1 MITMAGQLNIG
12 WGKRSLAPDF
22 PVPIPGQF
30 YMRVSLGTYTPVL
43 ASALV
48 LENGE
53 DQVIFVSCDMVSVD
67 PDVLL
72 KVQALL
78 AAEVPALQ
86 GNKLIINATHTH
98 AGPGSRDVGDYP
110 RNVEMKEGEEL
121 RIFLARQIAD
131 AVKEAWEKRAPGSIA
146 YGYGFAT
153 TGHRVNININEEC
166 LISRLHRNGYRYDEK
181 IYYKKVVGDRFDEYS
196 YDQYYYTFIL
206 NVKDNFNY
214 NEYLC
219 VLDKGFNIHNIGF
232 IFIVDNDERILKQ
245 VKEYIKNTIID
256 TQTKYKYKK
265 FFVPIIILNDSVYY
279 FEYKTGIF
287 LTKYGQALD
296 EGLKILD
303 IK

>member
-1 MITMAGQLNIG
+1 MTTKKYVFTYIVFTLL
-12 WGKRSLAPDF
+12 LAL
-22 PVPIPGQF
+22 
-30 YMRVSLGTYTPVL
+30 S
-43 ASALV
+43 SALLFTGIIV
-48 LENGE
+48 KENN
-53 DQVIFVSCDMVSVD
+53 IYLFYI
-67 PDVLL
+67 
-72 KVQALL
+72 
-78 AAEVPALQ
+78 
-86 GNKLIINATHTH
+86 LIITSIISFISAIIFIVMNYKKLL
-98 AGPGSRDVGDYP
+98 SYDQ
-110 RNVEMKEGEEL
+110 K
-121 RIFLARQIAD
+121 RISNKIKNLDFS
-131 AVKEAWEKRAPGSIA
+131 V
-146 YGYGFAT
+146 
-153 TGHRVNININEEC
+153 VNININEER
-166 LISRLHRNGYRYDEK
+166 LILWLQCNGYRKDK
-181 IYYKKVVGDRFDEYS
+181 RIYYKKVAGDRFDEYS

-256 TQTKYKYKK
+256 TQTKSYKYKK
-265 FFVPIIILNDSVYY
+265 FFVPIIIMNDSVYY

>member
-1 MITMAGQLNIG
+1 MTTKKYVFTFIVFTIL
-12 WGKRSLAPDF
+12 
-22 PVPIPGQF
+22 
-30 YMRVSLGTYTPVL
+30 
-43 ASALV
+43 LV
-48 LENGE
+48 LSSTLLFIGIMLKETNIYLFYILLITSIISFISAIIFIVINYKKLLSYDQKRISNKIENL
-53 DQVIFVSCDMVSVD
+53 DFSV
-67 PDVLL
+67 
-72 KVQALL
+72 
-78 AAEVPALQ
+78 
-86 GNKLIINATHTH
+86 
-98 AGPGSRDVGDYP
+98 
-110 RNVEMKEGEEL
+110 
-121 RIFLARQIAD
+121 
-131 AVKEAWEKRAPGSIA
+131 
-146 YGYGFAT
+146 
-153 TGHRVNININEEC
+153 VNININEER

-181 IYYKKVVGDRFDEYS
+181 IYYKKVAGDRFDEYS

-214 NEYLC
+214 NEYFC

-256 TQTKYKYKK
+256 TQTKSYKYKN

-296 EGLKILD
+296 EGLKILE

>member
-1 MITMAGQLNIG
+1 MTTKKYVFTFIVFTIL
-12 WGKRSLAPDF
+12 
-22 PVPIPGQF
+22 
-30 YMRVSLGTYTPVL
+30 
-43 ASALV
+43 LV
-48 LENGE
+48 LSSTLLFIGIILKETNIYLFYILLITSIISFISAIIFIVMNYKKLLSYDQKRISNKIENL
-53 DQVIFVSCDMVSVD
+53 DFSV
-67 PDVLL
+67 
-72 KVQALL
+72 
-78 AAEVPALQ
+78 
-86 GNKLIINATHTH
+86 
-98 AGPGSRDVGDYP
+98 
-110 RNVEMKEGEEL
+110 
-121 RIFLARQIAD
+121 
-131 AVKEAWEKRAPGSIA
+131 
-146 YGYGFAT
+146 
-153 TGHRVNININEEC
+153 VNININEEC
-166 LISRLHRNGYRYDEK
+166 LISRLHCNGYRYDEK

-245 VKEYIKNTIID
+245 VKEYIKNTITD
-256 TQTKYKYKK
+256 TQTKSYKYKK

>member
-1 MITMAGQLNIG
+1 MTTKKYVFTFIVFTIL
-12 WGKRSLAPDF
+12 
-22 PVPIPGQF
+22 
-30 YMRVSLGTYTPVL
+30 
-43 ASALV
+43 LV
-48 LENGE
+48 LSSTLLFISIILKETNIHLFYILLITSIIGFISAIIFIVMNYKKLLSYDQKRISNKIENL
-53 DQVIFVSCDMVSVD
+53 DFSV
-67 PDVLL
+67 
-72 KVQALL
+72 
-78 AAEVPALQ
+78 
-86 GNKLIINATHTH
+86 
-98 AGPGSRDVGDYP
+98 
-110 RNVEMKEGEEL
+110 
-121 RIFLARQIAD
+121 
-131 AVKEAWEKRAPGSIA
+131 
-146 YGYGFAT
+146 
-153 TGHRVNININEEC
+153 VNININEEC

-256 TQTKYKYKK
+256 TQTKAYKYKK
-265 FFVPIIILNDSVYY
+265 FFVPIIIMNDSVYY

-287 LTKYGQALD
+287 LTKYGQTLD
-296 EGLKILD
+296 EGLKILE

>member
-1 MITMAGQLNIG
+1 MTTKKYVFTFIVFTIL
-12 WGKRSLAPDF
+12 
-22 PVPIPGQF
+22 
-30 YMRVSLGTYTPVL
+30 
-43 ASALV
+43 LV
-48 LENGE
+48 L
-53 DQVIFVSCDMVSVD
+53 SST
-67 PDVLL
+67 LL
-72 KVQALL
+72 FI
-78 AAEVPALQ
+78 
-86 GNKLIINATHTH
+86 GIILKDTNI
-98 AGPGSRDVGDYP
+98 Y
-110 RNVEMKEGEEL
+110 L
-121 RIFLARQIAD
+121 FYIFLITSIISFISAIIFIVMNYKKLLSYDQ
-131 AVKEAWEKRAPGSIA
+131 KRISNKIENLD
-146 YGYGFAT
+146 FSV
-153 TGHRVNININEEC
+153 VNININEEC

-181 IYYKKVVGDRFDEYS
+181 IYYKKVAGDRFDEYS

-219 VLDKGFNIHNIGF
+219 ILDKGFNIHNIGF

-256 TQTKYKYKK
+256 TQTNSYKYKK

-296 EGLKILD
+296 EGLKILE

>member
-1 MITMAGQLNIG
+1 MTTKKYVLIVITFAL
-12 WGKRSLAPDF
+12 L
-22 PVPIPGQF
+22 
-30 YMRVSLGTYTPVL
+30 LVL
-43 ASALV
+43 SSAL
-48 LENGE
+48 LFTG
-53 DQVIFVSCDMVSVD
+53 II
-67 PDVLL
+67 L
-72 KVQALL
+72 KETNIYLFC
-78 AAEVPALQ
+78 
-86 GNKLIINATHTH
+86 
-98 AGPGSRDVGDYP
+98 
-110 RNVEMKEGEEL
+110 
-121 RIFLARQIAD
+121 IFLITSIISFLSAIIFIVMNYKKLLSYDQKRISNKI
-131 AVKEAWEKRAPGSIA
+131 VKLDFSV
-146 YGYGFAT
+146 
-153 TGHRVNININEEC
+153 VNININEEC

-181 IYYKKVVGDRFDEYS
+181 IYYKKVAGDRFDESS
-196 YDQYYYTFIL
+196 YNQYYYTFIL

-256 TQTKYKYKK
+256 THTKLFKIKK

>member
-1 MITMAGQLNIG
+1 MTTKKYVFTFIVFTIL
-12 WGKRSLAPDF
+12 
-22 PVPIPGQF
+22 
-30 YMRVSLGTYTPVL
+30 
-43 ASALV
+43 LV
-48 LENGE
+48 LSSTLLFISIILKETNIHLFYILLITSIIGFISAIIFIVMNYKKLLSYDQKRISNKIENL
-53 DQVIFVSCDMVSVD
+53 DFSV
-67 PDVLL
+67 
-72 KVQALL
+72 
-78 AAEVPALQ
+78 
-86 GNKLIINATHTH
+86 
-98 AGPGSRDVGDYP
+98 
-110 RNVEMKEGEEL
+110 
-121 RIFLARQIAD
+121 
-131 AVKEAWEKRAPGSIA
+131 
-146 YGYGFAT
+146 
-153 TGHRVNININEEC
+153 VNININEEC

-245 VKEYIKNTIID
+245 VKEYIKNTITD
-256 TQTKYKYKK
+256 TQTKSYKYKK

-296 EGLKILD
+296 VGLKILD

>member
-1 MITMAGQLNIG
+1 MTTKKYVFTFIVFTIL
-12 WGKRSLAPDF
+12 
-22 PVPIPGQF
+22 
-30 YMRVSLGTYTPVL
+30 
-43 ASALV
+43 LV
-48 LENGE
+48 LSSTLLFIGIILKETNIYLFYILLITSIISFISAIIFIVMNYKKLLSYDQKRISNKIENL
-53 DQVIFVSCDMVSVD
+53 DFSV
-67 PDVLL
+67 
-72 KVQALL
+72 
-78 AAEVPALQ
+78 
-86 GNKLIINATHTH
+86 
-98 AGPGSRDVGDYP
+98 
-110 RNVEMKEGEEL
+110 
-121 RIFLARQIAD
+121 
-131 AVKEAWEKRAPGSIA
+131 
-146 YGYGFAT
+146 
-153 TGHRVNININEEC
+153 VNININEEC

-245 VKEYIKNTIID
+245 VKEYIKNTITD
-256 TQTKYKYKK
+256 TQTKSYKYKK

>member
-1 MITMAGQLNIG
+1 MTTKKYVFTLIVFTIL
-12 WGKRSLAPDF
+12 
-22 PVPIPGQF
+22 
-30 YMRVSLGTYTPVL
+30 
-43 ASALV
+43 LV
-48 LENGE
+48 LSSTLLFIGIILKETNIYLFYILLITSIISFISAIIFIVINYKKLLSYDQKRISNKIENL
-53 DQVIFVSCDMVSVD
+53 DFSV
-67 PDVLL
+67 
-72 KVQALL
+72 
-78 AAEVPALQ
+78 
-86 GNKLIINATHTH
+86 
-98 AGPGSRDVGDYP
+98 
-110 RNVEMKEGEEL
+110 
-121 RIFLARQIAD
+121 
-131 AVKEAWEKRAPGSIA
+131 
-146 YGYGFAT
+146 
-153 TGHRVNININEEC
+153 VNININQEC

-181 IYYKKVVGDRFDEYS
+181 IYYKKVAGDRFDEYS

-232 IFIVDNDERILKQ
+232 IFIDDNDERIFKQ
-245 VKEYIKNTIID
+245 VKEYIKNTITD
-256 TQTKYKYKK
+256 TQTKSYKYKK

>member
-1 MITMAGQLNIG
+1 MTTKKYVLIFITFAL
-12 WGKRSLAPDF
+12 L
-22 PVPIPGQF
+22 
-30 YMRVSLGTYTPVL
+30 LVL
-43 ASALV
+43 SSALLFTGIILKETNIYLFYILLITSIISFISAIIFIV
-48 LENGE
+48 MNYKKLLSYDQKRISNKIENL
-53 DQVIFVSCDMVSVD
+53 DFSV
-67 PDVLL
+67 
-72 KVQALL
+72 
-78 AAEVPALQ
+78 
-86 GNKLIINATHTH
+86 
-98 AGPGSRDVGDYP
+98 
-110 RNVEMKEGEEL
+110 
-121 RIFLARQIAD
+121 
-131 AVKEAWEKRAPGSIA
+131 
-146 YGYGFAT
+146 
-153 TGHRVNININEEC
+153 VNININEER

-181 IYYKKVVGDRFDEYS
+181 IYYKKVAGDRFDEYS

-232 IFIVDNDERILKQ
+232 IFIVDNNERILEQ

-256 TQTKYKYKK
+256 TQTSYKYEK

-296 EGLKILD
+296 EGLKILE

>member
-1 MITMAGQLNIG
+1 MTTKKYVFTFIVFTIL
-12 WGKRSLAPDF
+12 
-22 PVPIPGQF
+22 
-30 YMRVSLGTYTPVL
+30 
-43 ASALV
+43 LV
-48 LENGE
+48 LSSTLLFIGIILKEINIYLFYILLITSIISFISAIIFIVMNYKKLLSYDQKRISNKIENL
-53 DQVIFVSCDMVSVD
+53 DFSV
-67 PDVLL
+67 
-72 KVQALL
+72 
-78 AAEVPALQ
+78 
-86 GNKLIINATHTH
+86 
-98 AGPGSRDVGDYP
+98 
-110 RNVEMKEGEEL
+110 
-121 RIFLARQIAD
+121 
-131 AVKEAWEKRAPGSIA
+131 
-146 YGYGFAT
+146 
-153 TGHRVNININEEC
+153 VNININEEC

-181 IYYKKVVGDRFDEYS
+181 IYFKKVAGDRFDEYS

-245 VKEYIKNTIID
+245 VKEYIKNTITD
-256 TQTKYKYKK
+256 TQTKSYKYKK

-287 LTKYGQALD
+287 LTKYGQTLD

>member
-1 MITMAGQLNIG
+1 MTTKKYVFTFIVFTIL
-12 WGKRSLAPDF
+12 
-22 PVPIPGQF
+22 
-30 YMRVSLGTYTPVL
+30 
-43 ASALV
+43 LV
-48 LENGE
+48 LSSTLLFIGIILKETNIYLFYILLITSIISFISAIIFIVMNYKKLLSYDQKRISNKIENL
-53 DQVIFVSCDMVSVD
+53 DF
-67 PDVLL
+67 
-72 KVQALL
+72 
-78 AAEVPALQ
+78 
-86 GNKLIINATHTH
+86 
-98 AGPGSRDVGDYP
+98 
-110 RNVEMKEGEEL
+110 
-121 RIFLARQIAD
+121 
-131 AVKEAWEKRAPGSIA
+131 SI
-146 YGYGFAT
+146 
-153 TGHRVNININEEC
+153 VNININEEC

-181 IYYKKVVGDRFDEYS
+181 IYYKKVAGDRFDEYS

-206 NVKDNFNY
+206 NIKDNFNY

-245 VKEYIKNTIID
+245 VKEYIKNTITD
-256 TQTKYKYKK
+256 TQTKSYKYKK

>member
-1 MITMAGQLNIG
+1 MTTKKYVFTFIVFTIL
-12 WGKRSLAPDF
+12 
-22 PVPIPGQF
+22 
-30 YMRVSLGTYTPVL
+30 
-43 ASALV
+43 LV
-48 LENGE
+48 L
-53 DQVIFVSCDMVSVD
+53 SST
-67 PDVLL
+67 LL
-72 KVQALL
+72 FT
-78 AAEVPALQ
+78 
-86 GNKLIINATHTH
+86 GIIL
-98 AGPGSRDVGDYP
+98 
-110 RNVEMKEGEEL
+110 KETNIYL
-121 RIFLARQIAD
+121 FCIFLITSIISFISAIIFIVMNYKKLLSYDQ
-131 AVKEAWEKRAPGSIA
+131 KRISNKIENLD
-146 YGYGFAT
+146 FSV
-153 TGHRVNININEEC
+153 VNININEEC

-181 IYYKKVVGDRFDEYS
+181 IYYKKVAGDRFDESS
-196 YDQYYYTFIL
+196 YNQYYYTFIL

>member
-1 MITMAGQLNIG
+1 MTTKKYVFTFIVFTIL
-12 WGKRSLAPDF
+12 
-22 PVPIPGQF
+22 
-30 YMRVSLGTYTPVL
+30 
-43 ASALV
+43 LV
-48 LENGE
+48 LSSTLLFIGIILKETNIYLFYILLITSIISFISAIIFIVMNYKKLLSYDKKRISNKIENL
-53 DQVIFVSCDMVSVD
+53 DFSV
-67 PDVLL
+67 
-72 KVQALL
+72 
-78 AAEVPALQ
+78 
-86 GNKLIINATHTH
+86 
-98 AGPGSRDVGDYP
+98 
-110 RNVEMKEGEEL
+110 
-121 RIFLARQIAD
+121 
-131 AVKEAWEKRAPGSIA
+131 
-146 YGYGFAT
+146 
-153 TGHRVNININEEC
+153 VNININEEC

-256 TQTKYKYKK
+256 TQTKSYKYKK

-287 LTKYGQALD
+287 LTKYSQALD
-296 EGLKILD
+296 EGLKILE

>member
-1 MITMAGQLNIG
+1 MTTKKYVFTFIVFTIL
-12 WGKRSLAPDF
+12 
-22 PVPIPGQF
+22 
-30 YMRVSLGTYTPVL
+30 
-43 ASALV
+43 LV
-48 LENGE
+48 LSSTLLFIGIILKETNIYLFYILLIASIISFISAIIFIVMNYKKLLSYDQKRISNKIENL
-53 DQVIFVSCDMVSVD
+53 DFSV
-67 PDVLL
+67 
-72 KVQALL
+72 
-78 AAEVPALQ
+78 
-86 GNKLIINATHTH
+86 
-98 AGPGSRDVGDYP
+98 
-110 RNVEMKEGEEL
+110 
-121 RIFLARQIAD
+121 
-131 AVKEAWEKRAPGSIA
+131 
-146 YGYGFAT
+146 
-153 TGHRVNININEEC
+153 VNININEEC

-181 IYYKKVVGDRFDEYS
+181 IYYKKVAGDRFDEYS

-245 VKEYIKNTIID
+245 VKEYIKNTLTD
-256 TQTKYKYKK
+256 TQTKSYKYKK